1 MANIIRLVGDVD
13 GAMFLHLSE
22 ALAEFEKETKPQT
35 VLIELNS
42 DGGNILDAFAIA
54 ARIKSSKCVVNVCV
68 YGRAYSAAVL
78 ILAAGAKRSMSKH
91 SFLYFHEA
99 LGRYKG
105 SNTNF
110 QIHAEQLNREEQ
122 TFNAA
127 MEEYTGLGADLWD
140 DLAVNETFIGSATA
154 LKLTFIHEIV

>member
-1 MANIIRLVGDVD
+1 MGRIIRLIGDVNEV
-13 GAMFLHLSE
+13 MHSHLSE
-22 ALAEFEKETKPQT
+22 SLEELEKQPNQKVT
-35 VLIELNS
+35 IELNS

-54 ARIKSSKCVVNVCV
+54 ARIRFSPCVVDVHV

-78 ILAAGAKRSMSKH
+78 ILAAGDTRKMSKY

-105 SNTNF
+105 SNSQF
-110 QIHAEQLNREEQ
+110 QVHAAQLKQEEQ

-127 MEEYTGLGADLWD
+127 MEEYTGIKAVIWD
-140 DLAVNETFIGSATA
+140 ELALNETFMNSNAA
-154 LKLTFIHEIV
+154 LALNLIHGII

>member
-1 MANIIRLVGDVD
+1 MARIIRLIGDVNEV
-13 GAMFLHLSE
+13 MHTHLSE
-22 ALAEFEKETKPQT
+22 CLEELEKQPTQKVT
-35 VLIELNS
+35 IELNS

-54 ARIKSSKCVVNVCV
+54 ARIRSSSCIVDVHV

-78 ILAAGAKRSMSKH
+78 ILAAGDTRKMSKY

-99 LGRYKG
+99 IGRYKG
-105 SNTNF
+105 SNSNF
-110 QIHAEQLNREEQ
+110 QVHAEQLNREEQ

-140 DLAVNETFIGSATA
+140 DLAVNETFIDSKTA
-154 LKLTFIHEIV
+154 LKLNFIHGII